1 MWWWQESTVLRPIL
15 FNSVLTDFA
24 FITENGHQSSIYTIN
39 NGKHYKSVLLIG
51 EPLTSMQ
58 LITLEKS
65 TTNSELRVLQIGT
78 TAKFKQQ
85 MHSIICKEHTRCNQN
100 TFSHWTQLC
109 CRGRNLN
116 CHGSA
121 SPNSATIA
129 SNLQVVATCY
139 CFLPPDILKFLN
151 TYQTILSNFLGF
163 NLQRK

>member
-85 MHSIICKEHTRCNQN
+85 MHTIICKQHTRCNQN
-100 TFSHWTQLC
+100 TFSHWTNYAVGAGISTLH
-109 CRGRNLN
+109 L
-116 CHGSA
+116 
-121 SPNSATIA
+121 PT
-129 SNLQVVATCY
+129 
-139 CFLPPDILKFLN
+139 LPPLPAICRLWLHSIVSFHLIFWN
-151 TYQTILSNFLGF
+151 S
-163 NLQRK
+163 